1 MTASDIV
8 YIRNLEVETVI
19 GVFDWEREI
28 RQVVSIDL
36 EMRTDVRRAAA
47 TDRIEDAVDY
57 KAIGKRVIA
66 FVADS
71 QFGLV
76 ETLAER
82 IAGIVL
88 EEFGVGWLRLRVSKP
103 GALRGASDVGVL
115 IEREAGA

>member
-8 YIRNLEVETVI
+8 YIRNLEIETVI

-36 EMRTDVRRAAA
+36 EMRTDVRKAAA

-66 FVADS
+66 FTTDS
-71 QFGLV
+71 EFGLV

-82 IAGIVL
+82 IAEIVL
-88 EEFGVGWLRLRVSKP
+88 QEFGVGWLRLRVSKP

-115 IEREAGA
+115 IERTAAA

>member
-1 MTASDIV
+1 MDIV

-28 RQVVSIDL
+28 RQRVSIDL
-36 EMRTDVRRAAA
+36 EMQTDVRRAAA
-47 TDRIEDAVDY
+47 TDKLEDAVDY

-66 FVADS
+66 YVTDS
-71 QFGLV
+71 HFGLV

-82 IAGIVL
+82 IAEIVL
-88 EEFGVGWLRLRVSKP
+88 AEFGVGWLRLRVSKP

-115 IEREAGA
+115 IERGARA